1 MGRRKNKRNARGDKG
16 GQGEEKE
23 ELSKARKS
31 VVNWLRKNVPTK
43 KTKFEHSHVVEYF
56 SAAKALDALMTSSPW
71 APEKAKADAE
81 LRFEFREQAIDYM
94 GELMRLHMFHRAR
107 KVPVAEKEKK
117 KKKDETDDEEKDS
130 KKSKKDDKK
139 EKEKDKD
146 KEKKKRK
153 IRLEM
158 HYDQVFLDGNDA
170 YVWLYDPTPWYYY
183 IAGAGIV
190 LGIIAVCLFP
200 LWPMEMRQGVYYLS
214 VAAAGFLV
222 FIIVL
227 AIIKY
232 ILFVILFILTA
243 GKLKFWIFPNLTED
257 VGFFESFVPVYVYT
271 YDKPKKDKDSDDE
284 ESSEEEEEEDEKED
298 GAIEGDGE
306 GSETGKEDPAEASDD
321 NSKSS
326 DGSKDFEFVPKE

>member
-1 MGRRKNKRNARGDKG
+1 MG
-16 GQGEEKE
+16 
-23 ELSKARKS
+23 
-31 VVNWLRKNVPTK
+31 
-43 KTKFEHSHVVEYF
+43 
-56 SAAKALDALMTSSPW
+56 
-71 APEKAKADAE
+71 
-81 LRFEFREQAIDYM
+81 

-117 KKKDETDDEEKDS
+117 KKKDETEEEEKEKET
-130 KKSKKDDKK
+130 KKGKNDDKK
-139 EKEKDKD
+139 EKE

-170 YVWLYDPTPWYYY
+170 YVWIYDPTPWYYY

-232 ILFVILFILTA
+232 ILFLLCFIATA
-243 GKLKFWIFPNLTED
+243 GKLKLWIFPNLTED
-257 VGFFESFVPVYVYT
+257 VGFFESFWPMYVYT
-271 YDKPKKDKDSDDE
+271 YARPKKEKDSDDE
-284 ESSEEEEEEDEKED
+284 ESSDEEDKEEKED
-298 GAIEGDGE
+298 GDGGE
-306 GSETGKEDPAEASDD
+306 MAMEKGAK
-321 NSKSS
+321 
-326 DGSKDFEFVPKE
+326 PKRTEKMKKR

>member
-1 MGRRKNKRNARGDKG
+1 MGD
-16 GQGEEKE
+16 
-23 ELSKARKS
+23 
-31 VVNWLRKNVPTK
+31 
-43 KTKFEHSHVVEYF
+43 Y
-56 SAAKALDALMTSSPW
+56 
-71 APEKAKADAE
+71 
-81 LRFEFREQAIDYM
+81 REQAIDYM
-94 GELMRLHMFHRAR
+94 GELLRLHMFHRAR
-107 KVPVAEKEKK
+107 KVPVAEKKK
-117 KKKDETDDEEKDS
+117 KKEDAEEEEKE
-130 KKSKKDDKK
+130 KETKK
-139 EKEKDKD
+139 EKKGENKDKE

-232 ILFVILFILTA
+232 ILFVILFIGSA
-243 GKLKFWIFPNLTED
+243 GKLKFWIFPNLTKD
-257 VGFFESFVPVYVYT
+257 VGFFESFWPVYVYT
-271 YDKPKKDKDSDDE
+271 YDKPKKEKLSDDE
-284 ESSEEEEEEDEKED
+284 ESSEEEDDDVKDEND
-298 GAIEGDGE
+298 GAQDG
-306 GSETGKEDPAEASDD
+306 
-321 NSKSS
+321 
-326 DGSKDFEFVPKE
+326 